1 MSGTLFRQPYL
12 DGSKIKVRMRY
23 RLSVKAFLVH
33 LSLALLGLIIAVPL
47 YWTVM
52 SSLTTNDS
60 LFTGAITWVPPAL
73 HVENYTNAFQAAP
86 FGRYFLNSA
95 VVAVAVTA
103 ITLLTSALAGYGFA
117 KLHFPGRNVLFAVV
131 LAALMVPFPAIMIPL
146 FVLVRQLHL
155 LDSYAGLI
163 IPGAV
168 SGFGIFMMRQFMSR
182 LPDALLE
189 AARLDGCNELQ
200 IFWFIVL
207 PSSRSALAALAVLTF
222 LASWNNFVWPLL
234 VVQSPDYTTVPLG
247 LALFRGAY
255 ATNYTQI
262 LAASLVAAAPVVLL
276 YLAMQ
281 RQIIASFIS
290 SGIKG

>member
-52 SSLTTNDS
+52 SSLTANDS
-60 LFTGAITWVPPAL
+60 LFTGAITWIQPAL
-73 HVENYTNAFQAAP
+73 HVENYANAFQAAP

>member
-1 MSGTLFRQPYL
+1 MSATLFRQPYL
-12 DGSKIKVRMRY
+12 DEPGIKPRVRY
-23 RLSVKAFLVH
+23 RLPVKAFLVH
-33 LSLALLGLIIAVPL
+33 LSLALLGLIIAIPL

-60 LFTGAITWVPPAL
+60 LFTGVIAWVPPAL
-73 HVENYTNAFQAAP
+73 HVENYANAFQAAP
-86 FGRYFLNSA
+86 FGRYFLNST
-95 VVAVAVTA
+95 VVALVVTA
-103 ITLLTSALAGYGFA
+103 TTLLTSALAGYGFA
-117 KLHFPGRNVLFAVV
+117 KLRFPGRNVLFAIV

-247 LALFRGAY
+247 LALFRGTY

>member
-73 HVENYTNAFQAAP
+73 HVENYVNAFQAAP

>member
-1 MSGTLFRQPYL
+1 
-12 DGSKIKVRMRY
+12 MRY

-60 LFTGAITWVPPAL
+60 LFTGAITWIPPAL

>member
-1 MSGTLFRQPYL
+1 MSATLFRQPYL

>member
-1 MSGTLFRQPYL
+1 MSATLFRQPYL
-12 DGSKIKVRMRY
+12 DGSKIKVRVRY
-23 RLSVKAFLVH
+23 RLPVKAFLVH
-33 LSLALLGLIIAVPL
+33 LSLALLGLIIAIPL
-47 YWTVM
+47 YWTVI

-60 LFTGAITWVPPAL
+60 LFNGVITWIPPAL
-73 HVENYTNAFQAAP
+73 HIENYANAFQAAP

-95 VVAVAVTA
+95 VVAVVVTA
-103 ITLLTSALAGYGFA
+103 TTLLTSALAGYGFA
-117 KLHFPGRNVLFAVV
+117 KCRFPGRNVLFAVV

-290 SGIKG
+290 SGLKG

>member
-60 LFTGAITWVPPAL
+60 LFTGAITWIPPAL

>member
-1 MSGTLFRQPYL
+1 MNATLFRQPNL
-12 DGSKIKVRMRY
+12 DGSKMKICMRY
-23 RLSVKAFLVH
+23 RLPVKAFLVH
-33 LSLALLGLIIAVPL
+33 LCLALLGLIIAIPL

-52 SSLTTNDS
+52 SSLTTNDN
-60 LFTGAITWVPPAL
+60 LFTGVITWIPPAL
-73 HVENYTNAFQAAP
+73 HVENYAGVFQAAP
-86 FGRYFLNSA
+86 FGRYFLNST
-95 VVAVAVTA
+95 VVAVVVTA
-103 ITLLTSALAGYGFA
+103 TTLLTSALAGYGFA
-117 KLHFPGRNVLFAVV
+117 KLRFPGRNIIFAVV

-146 FVLVRQLHL
+146 FVLVRQLHW

-281 RQIIASFIS
+281 RQIIATFIS
-290 SGIKG
+290 SGLKG

>member
-60 LFTGAITWVPPAL
+60 LFTGAITWIPPAL

-281 RQIIASFIS
+281 RQIISSFIS

>member
-1 MSGTLFRQPYL
+1 MSATLFRQPYL
-12 DGSKIKVRMRY
+12 NGSKIKVRLRY
-23 RLSVKAFLVH
+23 RLPVKAFLVH
-33 LSLALLGLIIAVPL
+33 LSLALLGLIIAIPL

-60 LFTGAITWVPPAL
+60 LFTGVITWIPPAL
-73 HVENYTNAFQAAP
+73 HVENYANAFQAAP

-95 VVAVAVTA
+95 VVAVVVTA
-103 ITLLTSALAGYGFA
+103 TTLLTSALAGYGFA
-117 KLHFPGRNVLFAVV
+117 KLRFPGRNVLFAVV

-200 IFWFIVL
+200 ILWFIVL

-290 SGIKG
+290 SGLKG